1 MRSVREFSYTT
12 LIAHQVFLQPL
23 HSHWS
28 IFVRI
33 NVNSQSEIRSVNTKI
48 LIVED
53 QFIEANNI
61 RLMLKEA
68 GYTVLPLAASVSHAL
83 EILSH
88 ESADLV
94 LLDILLEGQQSG
106 IDLAKILRG
115 RSVPFVYLSANSD
128 KSTLDK
134 AKATEPYGFL
144 VKPLRK
150 KDVLIMLE
158 VALYL
163 HKQKTDIGKSLT
175 ISDPPP
181 DNDVLPIVGESQSI
195 KEVIN
200 NIRIVAPSELSVLVL
215 GENGTGKELV
225 AEAIHRMSGR
235 KDRPLVTV
243 NCAVLPADLIESVL
257 FGHEKGAFS
266 GAHEKRVGKFEQAE
280 GGTLFLD
287 EIGELP
293 PNLQAKFLRVLQ
305 SREIEP
311 VGGRNKKVNV
321 RIIAATNRNLEEEV
335 AAGRFRMDL
344 YYRLNVFCVKIPPLR
359 QRKEDIPLLAA
370 YFLEQYCRQERKQI
384 NGFSET
390 VLHSMARHHWPG
402 NIRELENFV
411 ARSVLITTGPVILTS
426 DLPVST
432 GNDLSQ
438 GAQSQVKSIAQ
449 QEKDHII
456 SVLTRCNWKLH
467 GKGGAAELLEM
478 NASTLRSRMKKLGI
492 NKNLLTAP

>member
-1 MRSVREFSYTT
+1 MRPTDGYFLDNPPGFSRA
-12 LIAHQVFLQPL
+12 LRGQ
-23 HSHWS
+23 WS
-28 IFVRI
+28 IFVGI
-33 NVNSQSEIRSVNTKI
+33 NVILRSKSRSVRTKI

-68 GYTVLPLAASVSHAL
+68 GYTVLPLAASLPQAL
-83 EILSH
+83 EILGH
-88 ESADLV
+88 ESADIV
-94 LLDILLEGQQSG
+94 LLDILLEGEQSG
-106 IDLAKILRG
+106 IDLAKILKGRG
-115 RSVPFVYLSANSD
+115 IPFVYLSANSD
-128 KSTLDK
+128 KSTLDN
-134 AKATEPYGFL
+134 AKETEPYGFL

-150 KDVLIMLE
+150 KDVLIMLD

-163 HKQKTDIGKSLT
+163 HKQKTDFRGSLT
-175 ISDPPP
+175 TPGPPMY
-181 DNDVLPIVGESQSI
+181 NDILPIVGESHGI
-195 KEVIN
+195 KEVLN

-225 AEAIHRMSGR
+225 AEAVHRLSVR
-235 KDRPLVTV
+235 KDKPLVTV
-243 NCAVLPADLIESVL
+243 NCAVLPADLIESEL
-257 FGHEKGAFS
+257 FGHEKGAFT
-266 GAHEKRVGKFEQAE
+266 GAHERRIGKFEQAE

-293 PNLQAKFLRVLQ
+293 PHLQAKFLRVLQ

-311 VGGRNKKVNV
+311 VGGRSKKVNV
-321 RIIAATNRNLEEEV
+321 RIIAATNRNLEDEV

-359 QRKEDIPLLAA
+359 QRREDIPLLAA
-370 YFLEQYCRQERKQI
+370 HFLAQHCRQQRKQI
-384 NGFSET
+384 KGFAES
-390 VLHSMARHHWPG
+390 VLLSMTRHHWPG

-411 ARSVLITTGPVILTS
+411 ARSVLMSTGPVIMTS
-426 DLPVST
+426 DLPVTT
-432 GNDLSQ
+432 GNDLSP
-438 GAQSQVKSIAQ
+438 GFQSPVKSMAQ
-449 QEKDHII
+449 QEKNHII

-492 NKNLLTAP
+492 DKKLLAAPDH

>member
-1 MRSVREFSYTT
+1 MTVK
-12 LIAHQVFLQPL
+12 I
-23 HSHWS
+23 
-28 IFVRI
+28 
-33 NVNSQSEIRSVNTKI
+33 KI

-68 GYTVLPLAASVSHAL
+68 GYTVLPLAASVTQAL
-83 EILSH
+83 EVLRQ

-94 LLDILLEGQQSG
+94 LLDILLEGEQSG
-106 IDLAKILRG
+106 IDLAKILKSRG
-115 RSVPFVYLSANSD
+115 TPFIYLSANSD
-128 KSTLDK
+128 KSTLDS
-134 AKATEPYGFL
+134 AKETEPYGFL

-150 KDVLIMLE
+150 KDVLIMLD

-163 HKQKTDIGKSLT
+163 HKQKTDIGESLT
-175 ISDPPP
+175 AAVAPP
-181 DNDVLPIVGESQSI
+181 DNYALPIVGESLGI
-195 KEVIN
+195 KEVLN
-200 NIRIVAPSELSVLVL
+200 NIRIVAPSELSVLIL

-225 AEAIHRMSGR
+225 AEGIHRLSNR
-235 KDRPLVTV
+235 KDKPLVTV
-243 NCAVLPADLIESVL
+243 NCAVLPAELIESEL
-257 FGHEKGAFS
+257 FGHEKGAFT
-266 GAHEKRVGKFEQAE
+266 GAHEKRSGKFEQAE
-280 GGTLFLD
+280 GGTIFLD

-311 VGGRNKKVNV
+311 IGGKSKKVNV
-321 RIIAATNRNLEEEV
+321 RIIAATNRNLEDEV
-335 AAGRFRMDL
+335 TAGRFRMDL

-359 QRKEDIPLLAA
+359 QRREDIPLLAA
-370 YFLEQYCRQERKQI
+370 HFLAQYCRQQQKEI
-384 NGFSET
+384 NGFAES
-390 VLHSMARHHWPG
+390 VLHSMTNHYWPG

-411 ARSVLITTGPVILTS
+411 ARSVLITTGPIILTS
-426 DLPVST
+426 DLPVTT
-432 GNDLSQ
+432 GNNLSKS
-438 GAQSQVKSIAQ
+438 AQSQVKSMAQ

-492 NKNLLTAP
+492 DKKLLTSQ

>member
-1 MRSVREFSYTT
+1 MSVK
-12 LIAHQVFLQPL
+12 I
-23 HSHWS
+23 
-28 IFVRI
+28 
-33 NVNSQSEIRSVNTKI
+33 KI

-61 RLMLKEA
+61 RLILKEA
-68 GYTVLPLAASVSHAL
+68 GYAVLPLAASVSQAL
-83 EILSH
+83 EILRQ

-94 LLDILLEGQQSG
+94 LLDILLEGEQSG
-106 IDLAKILRG
+106 IDLATILKGRG
-115 RSVPFVYLSANSD
+115 LPFVYLSANSD

-150 KDVLIMLE
+150 KDVLIMME
-158 VALYL
+158 VAIYL
-163 HKQKTDIGKSLT
+163 HKQKTDIKGPMTDSVPSPNNE
-175 ISDPPP
+175 I
-181 DNDVLPIVGESQSI
+181 LPIVGESQGI
-195 KEVIN
+195 KEVLN
-200 NIRIVAPSELSVLVL
+200 NIRIVGPSELSVLVL

-225 AEAIHRMSGR
+225 AEAIHHLSPR
-235 KDRPLVTV
+235 KDKQLVTV
-243 NCAVLPADLIESVL
+243 NCAVLPADLIESEL
-257 FGHEKGAFS
+257 FGHEKGAFT
-266 GAHEKRVGKFEQAE
+266 GAHERRVGKFEQAE

-311 VGGRNKKVNV
+311 IGGRNKKVNV

-370 YFLEQYCRQERKQI
+370 HFLAHYCRQQRKQI
-384 NGFSET
+384 NGFAQS
-390 VLHSMARHHWPG
+390 VLHLMTSHQWPG

-411 ARSVLITTGPVILTS
+411 ARSVLITTGPLIITC
-426 DLPVST
+426 DLPVMT
-432 GNDLSQ
+432 GNYLSHGTQ
-438 GAQSQVKSIAQ
+438 GTQSQVKSMAQ
-449 QEKDHII
+449 QEKEYII
-456 SVLTRCNWKLH
+456 SVLTRSNWKLH

-478 NASTLRSRMKKLGI
+478 NTSTLRSRMKKLGI
-492 NKNLLTAP
+492 DKNLLTTPDH